1 MTKRRPLRKTFWHR
15 LQHDDEGVDK
25 LEDQYPLNTWLEIF
39 LAWIGTALSV
49 IAISL
54 VIEWLG
60 KLLNLH
66 N

>member
-1 MTKRRPLRKTFWHR
+1 
-15 LQHDDEGVDK
+15 VDK